1 MSKSA
6 LPYDPADVPVP
17 DVDAI
22 VTEDDTPV
30 DNLASEKQQR
40 LLTESLYAS
49 WACPGGRRFLAAANV
64 GLFPTIHR
72 PPLVPDVFVSLD
84 VEVPEDWWAK
94 RHRSYFVWEFGK
106 APDVV
111 IEIVSNL
118 EGNEAGSKL
127 ADYARAGVP
136 YYAIFDPQRLLSP
149 EPLRV
154 YESRGGAYELRPDAR
169 LPRVGLGL
177 ALWAG
182 EYEGKHTE
190 WLRWLDAEGN
200 LIATGVERA
209 NSERE
214 RANTERERANSERER
229 ANTERSRAE
238 RLAERLRALG
248 IDPDT
253 DG

>member
-1 MSKSA
+1 
-6 LPYDPADVPVP
+6 
-17 DVDAI
+17 
-22 VTEDDTPV
+22 
-30 DNLASEKQQR
+30 
-40 LLTESLYAS
+40 
-49 WACPGGRRFLAAANV
+49 
-64 GLFPTIHR
+64 
-72 PPLVPDVFVSLD
+72 
-84 VEVPEDWWAK
+84 VPEDWWAK

-136 YYAIFDPQRLLSP
+136 YYAIFDPQGLLSP

-154 YESRGGAYELRPDAR
+154 YESRGGTYELRPDAR

-214 RANTERERANSERER
+214 RADA
-229 ANTERSRAE
+229 ERSRAE